1 MVPAAKALSV
11 LSQSGSTVRNGPICD
26 IHGSRATDRSQS
38 EGPFEAGSGGAL
50 ILKGR
55 KAV

>member
-38 EGPFEAGSGGAL
+38 DGPFEAGSGGAL